1 MIGPTWNS
9 NLELTLV
16 RARTDLLKPKPK
28 NKPTVPTEDDRLV
41 ESMFALLT
49 IPEENIINEFEDS
62 FEAQIE
68 SENEMETEDYEPEE

>member
-1 MIGPTWNS
+1 
-9 NLELTLV
+9 
-16 RARTDLLKPKPK
+16 
-28 NKPTVPTEDDRLV
+28 
-41 ESMFALLT
+41 MFALLT

>member
-1 MIGPTWNS
+1 MIVPTWNS

-16 RARTDLLKPKPK
+16 RVRTDLLKPKPK
-28 NKPTVPTEDDRLV
+28 KKPTVPTEDDRLV